1 MPNRNVDHDSG
12 GRSDT
17 YSEYVP
23 FRVLADLIAVTHV
36 AFIAYVVAGG
46 FLAWRWPRTIGLHLL
61 AASWGFATILIGF
74 DCPLTHAENWA
85 RRQAALAELPAS
97 GFIDHYLTGV
107 IYPDSAL
114 GLIRALAAAAVL
126 VSWIGY
132 VRLYQR
138 HRRFSS
144 GAV

>member
-1 MPNRNVDHDSG
+1 M
-12 GRSDT
+12 
-17 YSEYVP
+17 P
-23 FRVLADLIAVTHV
+23 FRVLADVFAVTHV

-61 AASWGFATILIGF
+61 AVAWGFGTILIGF

-85 RRQAALAELPAS
+85 RQRAGVAELPAT

-114 GLIRALAAAAVL
+114 GLVRVLAAVTVL
-126 VSWIGY
+126 VSWLGY
-132 VRLYQR
+132 WRLHQR
-138 HRRFSS
+138 HRRMSS